1 MCIVSQKL
9 CFENGAFWTNKK
21 IGCIKKIIK
30 NHKINLKIFF
40 WPRYG
45 ETVVYFHINQ

>member
-1 MCIVSQKL
+1 MV
-9 CFENGAFWTNKK
+9 CFGQIEK

-30 NHKINLKIFF
+30 NQKINLKIFF

-45 ETVVYFHINQ
+45 EIVVYFHINQYQII